1 MLLLLDLMCVVGVAW
16 AAVLIGGLLA
26 GVRLLPTGVAVI
38 VTAVLVLPGF
48 TAGLITNR
56 RVVLGRKPQS
66 GWIRS
71 VWAPPDLPHW
81 GLVLSGLA
89 LLAFWV
95 AGMSAFI
102 PMNETAPADA
112 VAAYQQRFALGM
124 LGGVG
129 VGGSTLA
136 AASLLRVRRGA
147 GAR

>member
-1 MLLLLDLMCVVGVAW
+1 
-16 AAVLIGGLLA
+16 
-26 GVRLLPTGVAVI
+26 
-38 VTAVLVLPGF
+38 
-48 TAGLITNR
+48 
-56 RVVLGRKPQS
+56 
-66 GWIRS
+66 
-71 VWAPPDLPHW
+71 
-81 GLVLSGLA
+81 
-89 LLAFWV
+89 
-95 AGMSAFI
+95 MSAFI

>member
-1 MLLLLDLMCVVGVAW
+1 MLLLLDLMCVAGVAW

-38 VTAVLVLPGF
+38 VTAALVLPGF

-81 GLVLSGLA
+81 GLVLSGLVFA
-89 LLAFWV
+89 GDAGGNLVAYDSTTGVPLWHSRIGNVSAPPQTYMLDGRQYLLVAVGDRLYAF
-95 AGMSAFI
+95 
-102 PMNETAPADA
+102 
-112 VAAYQQRFALGM
+112 
-124 LGGVG
+124 
-129 VGGSTLA
+129 TLY
-136 AASLLRVRRGA
+136 
-147 GAR
+147 